1 MRRSGSREAVDLWV
15 RDEGEGLPVVLL
27 HGFTGSGDSMSD
39 LVSPYT
45 NRVIAPDLIG
55 HGLSPAPDQ
64 LGVYKMEAMVGQLH
78 HLIQE
83 RFEVPGVLCGYSM
96 GARLALSYSFE
107 HSQDISGL
115 VLIGGTPGIE
125 DQEEAA
131 ERAANDARL
140 ASRIES
146 EGVSEFVDYWERLPL
161 FASQIHLP
169 DEVKRSIRRIRLA
182 QRSHGIANS
191 LRMASTGLMRSMW
204 KELENLQIPTLLITG
219 VYDQKFTELAEQ
231 VERAVP
237 SARHVIIPNAGH
249 AAHTENP
256 AVVRRCIEEFLRK
269 LCVE

>member
-1 MRRSGSREAVDLWV
+1 MRLFNGCSACLIVFSETYT
-15 RDEGEGLPVVLL
+15 RDVGI
-27 HGFTGSGDSMSD
+27 SSD
-39 LVSPYT
+39 
-45 NRVIAPDLIG
+45 
-55 HGLSPAPDQ
+55 
-64 LGVYKMEAMVGQLH
+64 
-78 HLIQE
+78 
-83 RFEVPGVLCGYSM
+83 
-96 GARLALSYSFE
+96 
-107 HSQDISGL
+107 
-115 VLIGGTPGIE
+115 GGTPGIE

-182 QRSHGIANS
+182 QRPHGIANS
-191 LRMASTGLMRSMW
+191 LRMASSGLMRSMW

-219 VYDQKFTELAEQ
+219 VYDKKFTVLAERM
-231 VERAVP
+231 ETIP

-256 AVVRRCIEEFLRK
+256 AVVTRCIEEFLRK
-269 LCVE
+269 LCVA